1 MTMHGHDH
9 SYDHTRLVYAPMVV
23 GDVDD
28 VFALETSV
36 YPHPW
41 SRGNFLDSLSSGYNS
56 WTLRDDAGALAG
68 YFLLMP
74 IVDEA
79 HLLNVAVAKAR
90 QGQGVGLYLLDKVC
104 ACARGLSM
112 QSLLLE
118 VRPSNLRALKI
129 YEQYGFTEIGRR
141 KAYYPAHNG
150 QREDAIVMRLAL

>member
-1 MTMHGHDH
+1 MTMLRDHDQ
-9 SYDHTRLVYAPMVV
+9 LAYAPMVV
-23 GDVDD
+23 SDIDE

-41 SRGNFLDSLSSGYNS
+41 SRGNFIDSLSSGYNS
-56 WTLRDDAGALAG
+56 WTLRDDAGTLVG

-79 HLLNVAVAKAR
+79 HLLNVAVAQPR
-90 QGQGVGLYLLDKVC
+90 QREGLGLYLLDKVC

-112 QSLLLE
+112 DSILLE
-118 VRPSNLRALKI
+118 VRPSNLRALKV
-129 YEQYGFTEIGRR
+129 YEQYGFAEIGRR

-150 QREDAIVMRLAL
+150 QREDAIVMRFSL

>member
-1 MTMHGHDH
+1 MTMLRDHDQ
-9 SYDHTRLVYAPMVV
+9 LVYAPMVV
-23 GDVDD
+23 GDVDE

-41 SRGNFLDSLSSGYNS
+41 SRGNFIDSLSSGYNS
-56 WTLRDDAGALAG
+56 WTLRDDAGTLVG

-79 HLLNVAVAKAR
+79 HLLNVAVAASR
-90 QGQGVGLYLLDKVC
+90 QGEGIGLYLLDKVC

-112 QSLLLE
+112 DSILLE
-118 VRPSNLRALKI
+118 VRPSNLRALKV
-129 YEQYGFTEIGRR
+129 YEHYGFTEIGRR

-150 QREDAIVMRLAL
+150 QREDAIVMRFTL